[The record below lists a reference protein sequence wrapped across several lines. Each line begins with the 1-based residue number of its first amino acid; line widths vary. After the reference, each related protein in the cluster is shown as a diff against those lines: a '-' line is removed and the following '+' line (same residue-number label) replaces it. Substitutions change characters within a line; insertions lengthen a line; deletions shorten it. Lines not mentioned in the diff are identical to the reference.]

1 MDESSMAKG
10 HKRRREE
17 HFRKTGDASLLRSG
31 DLGYNEAQAAEK
43 LADELLA
50 ENEISNE
57 DDDWRNDPLAVQYL
71 ISNVKK

>member
-1 MDESSMAKG
+1 MAKG

-17 HFRKTGDASLLRSG
+17 DFRKTGDASLLRPG

-50 ENEISNE
+50 ENEVTDE
-57 DDDWRNDPLAVQYL
+57 DDDWRNDPLAAQYL
-71 ISNVKK
+71 VSNVKK